1 MLCCHYIYLYTCTQI
16 IRKNLVQEKFYIYIQ
31 FIRHFDDL
39 QVELLLPDRIEVAI
53 NGLGSLLSLA
63 HLNSD
68 IWITG
73 SCLVLC
79 LKSLGT
85 HNYRS
90 DGQTQT

>member
-1 MLCCHYIYLYTCTQI
+1 M
-16 IRKNLVQEKFYIYIQ
+16 
-31 FIRHFDDL
+31 
-39 QVELLLPDRIEVAI
+39 ELLLPDRVEVAI
-53 NGLGSLLSLA
+53 NGLGPLLGLA

-85 HNYRS
+85 NNCCS
-90 DGQTQT
+90 DRQRRKESVSNVSINTNHFKGLMLRTGCVYL

>member
-1 MLCCHYIYLYTCTQI
+1 MPCHYIQALTLLERTLHTKGFTFI
-16 IRKNLVQEKFYIYIQ
+16 H
-31 FIRHFDDL
+31 FIRNFGHL

-53 NGLGSLLSLA
+53 NGLGSLLGLA

-79 LKSLGT
+79 LESLGT
-85 HNYRS
+85 HDYRE
-90 DGQTQT
+90 DGQTKT

>member
-1 MLCCHYIYLYTCTQI
+1 MNLVLHLYTHSIT
-16 IRKNLVQEKFYIYIQ
+16 RYVG
-31 FIRHFDDL
+31 DL

-53 NGLGSLLSLA
+53 NGLGPLLGLA

-68 IWITG
+68 IWIAG

-85 HNYRS
+85 NNYRN
-90 DGQTQT
+90 DGQTNT